1 MKKDRVVPSFS
12 SAVRIHRPFFKI
24 PLLASLLFCST
35 VIAQGPVALNGSTI
49 EPYFLFPASPMAAL
63 ISFDWDAANDLHYSV
78 GDPNY
83 GLKLEVSKQTDSGPE
98 TVFQSSD
105 VWAGSQLACI
115 AGKVYFNDGGDFLRS
130 DFNYF
135 LYDAA
140 GPGPVMS
147 LLAAPYGASL
157 WGLTARG
164 ADEFFASGSDS
175 TWGPAAI
182 FHSRVTTTGLLES
195 SPPVN
200 LGEVGESPGPIAF
213 GPTGDLLYV
222 PGYAMSATAT
232 IYRWSGEEVN
242 AAIADPVA
250 SRLQADGH
258 QWAALPAPFSGAT
271 GIATDS
277 FGNVYV
283 TATAWGAPSQLIVFS
298 GNSPAPMPI
307 VAAEYN
313 GRLETVR
320 YRENAV
326 YFSCAE
332 GVFRLPMLA
341 VASSLESTAVTVTPG
356 ETALFSIAATGG
368 VGEKNYQWYRRS
380 ADKTSAPVGGNL
392 PHFSITARMED
403 SGDVYYCVVTDAISS
418 VESPHFTL
426 TVQEPVPL
434 ATRWALIS
442 LFTLI
447 TLFGSFIAARNGR
460 SIETVNKAQ

>member
-1 MKKDRVVPSFS
+1 MIKDRVVPSFS
-12 SAVRIHRPFFKI
+12 LHSRLCC
-24 PLLASLLFCST
+24 PLLKISLLAALLFAPTAFS
-35 VIAQGPVALNGSTI
+35 QGPVPLNDSTI
-49 EPYFLFPASPMAAL
+49 EPYFLFPASPVAAL
-63 ISFDWDAANDLHYSV
+63 ISFDWDAANNLHYSV

-83 GLKLEVSKQTDSGPE
+83 GLKLEVYKQTDSGPVN
-98 TVFQSSD
+98 VFQSAA

-130 DFNYF
+130 DFNYL

-140 GPGPVMS
+140 GPGPVLS

-164 ADEFFASGSDS
+164 ADEFFASGSDL

-182 FHSRVTTTGLLES
+182 FHSRITAAGILES

-213 GPTGDLLYV
+213 GPAGDLLYV
-222 PGYAMSATAT
+222 PGYAMSGAATV
-232 IYRWSGEEVN
+232 YRWSGEEVN
-242 AAIADPVA
+242 GAIADPVG

-271 GIATDS
+271 GIGADS
-277 FGNVYV
+277 VGNVYV

-298 GNSPAPMPI
+298 DNAPAPI

-320 YRENAV
+320 YRDNAV

-332 GVFRLPMLA
+332 GVFRLPMLS
-341 VASSLESTAVTVTPG
+341 VTSSLESTSVTTTPG
-356 ETALFSIAATGG
+356 ETALFPIAAAGG
-368 VGEKNYQWYRRS
+368 VGEKRYQWYRRS
-380 ADKTSAPVGGNL
+380 GSEAPAPVGGNL
-392 PHFSITARMED
+392 PHFSMTARMEH

-418 VESPHFTL
+418 VESPRFTL

-434 ATRWALIS
+434 VTPLALIS
-442 LFTLI
+442 LCTLIAIFGTLI
-447 TLFGSFIAARNGR
+447 TARNGR
-460 SIETVNKAQ
+460 CAEILPKTQ